1 MAVSRTAEPIAV
13 PSGRTRIG
21 EPADRRRAE
30 AAERRRH
37 KLLRRAGFD
46 DLGMRQAFA
55 DRMLP
60 VLVAAMAFLAALA
73 IAGAFAAASLGAHWR
88 EGAGAE
94 VTIQVPTGKAP
105 AGEAPAGSA
114 SSPASPVETVLGLVR
129 ASPAVAS
136 AHALSH
142 DELDALLRPWLGSEE
157 ERLALPLP
165 EVVAVRLNPDV
176 AAVEA
181 DRATALDHLT
191 ASLSAV
197 APGTVVESH
206 TGWAAQLSALAN
218 SLRAS
223 ATAVL
228 VLVACIAALVVA
240 VATHAGLLA
249 RRDAIE
255 IVHDLGATDAYIAA
269 RFARRATSL
278 AAFGALAGTL
288 AAVPVILL
296 LATLSAPFAG
306 PAGLAVAAS
315 PGFGDTVGALIDE
328 VPALLWVAL
337 PMIPA
342 VAAAL
347 GWLTAAATVRR
358 WLRQLP

>member
-1 MAVSRTAEPIAV
+1 MVVSRIAEPIGV
-13 PSGRTRIG
+13 PSARTRPA
-21 EPADRRRAE
+21 EPINTRRAE

-37 KLLRRAGFD
+37 KLLRPAGFD
-46 DLGMRQAFA
+46 DLGMRRAFA

-94 VTIQVPTGKAP
+94 VTIQVPAPPAASEGKGA
-105 AGEAPAGSA
+105 
-114 SSPASPVETVLGLVR
+114 ASPVETVLGLVR
-129 ASPAVAS
+129 SSPAVAS
-136 AHALSH
+136 AHALSR
-142 DELDALLRPWLGSEE
+142 DELGALLRPWLGGDQG
-157 ERLALPLP
+157 RLALPLP
-165 EVVAVRLNPDV
+165 EVIAVRLKPEV
-176 AAVEA
+176 AAVED
-181 DRATALDHLT
+181 DRLAALNHLT

-197 APGTVVESH
+197 APGTLVESH
-206 TGWAAQLSALAN
+206 SGWAAQLSALAN

-228 VLVACIAALVVA
+228 VLVACVAALVVA
-240 VATHAGLLA
+240 VATHSGLLA
-249 RRDAIE
+249 RREAIE

-288 AAVPVILL
+288 ASVPVLGLL
-296 LATLSAPFAG
+296 TTLSAPFAG
-306 PAGLAVAAS
+306 PAGLAVAES
-315 PGFGDTVGALIDE
+315 PGIGGAVGALIDE

-337 PMIPA
+337 AMIPA